1 MLTNCLFACASR
13 CDHELIQDRRGNTFA
28 TRIGNVFIIGD
39 GAKPAISLPKAKGV
53 KLSVIEERDQIAAKK
68 KKE

>member
-1 MLTNCLFACASR
+1 MLIVSLSFDLPLSLFRA
-13 CDHELIQDRRGNTFA
+13 DRRGNTFA

-53 KLSVIEERDQIAAKK
+53 KLSVIEERDQQGK